1 MSDLAFPTLKSSNWK
16 LQRTPQFTTLTQR
29 SVSGVWLSRA
39 ALQSQPGWKWM
50 LKNGVLQSADAIGD
64 LQAIESLVNQ
74 MAGMYDSFLWT
85 DSELGQQFRVAFV
98 SDAVTFDRICYQIW
112 QCGQLEFET
121 VRS

>member
-1 MSDLAFPTLKSSNWK
+1 
-16 LQRTPQFTTLTQR
+16 
-29 SVSGVWLSRA
+29 
-39 ALQSQPGWKWM
+39 M

-85 DSELGQQFRVAFV
+85 DVELGQQFRVAFV
-98 SDAVTFDRICYQIW
+98 SDAVTFNRICHQIW